1 MEAYC
6 VKCKTKREVQTPQA
20 GFSVTGGPLTRGTCG
35 VCGSRLVRT
44 GRTEAHQGLIAP
56 EPIARKNAGAKAGR
70 KKGRLVIVES
80 PAKARTVGRFLGKG
94 YTVRASVGHVRDL
107 LRSQLSVDVE
117 NDFEPKYRVPN
128 EKREVVKALKAEAA
142 KAGEVFLATDMD
154 REGEAI
160 AWHLMHAANIEPEQ
174 AKRVVFHEITQ
185 SAIEQAFEHPRRI
198 DQHLVEAQQARRIL
212 DRLVGYSLSPL
223 LWAKIR
229 GRLSAG
235 RVQSVALRL
244 VVDRERAILAFAPQ
258 EFWTIDTE
266 LQKDGSPPAFRA
278 RLARQDGVDIALA
291 NAAAVRPVADELKQ
305 AEFRVG
311 RVRKGNR
318 IRRPAAPFTTSTLQQ
333 DASRRLGFTA
343 RRTMAIAQQL
353 YEGIDLDHEEV
364 VGLITYMRTDSTQ
377 VAAEAQAEARR
388 LIAERFGEAYLPD
401 EAPVYR
407 TRTRGA
413 QEAHE
418 AVRPTSVF
426 RLPESIRAYLSPE
439 QLRLY
444 ELIWKRFVASQMRPA
459 EFDTVSV
466 EVEGR
471 SAQHVYELRVAASAM
486 RFSGFLEA
494 YEDRNGENGESAEA
508 EEAEASLSQLPDLE
522 QGDILQLVKVL
533 PEQHFTQPPPRYSE
547 ASLVKA
553 LEENGIGRPST
564 YAPILTTLQ
573 QRGYVKRQTKRLSP
587 TEIGETVND
596 LLVEHFPEVVDLG
609 FTAKMEEELDE
620 VAEGT
625 RRWVEVV
632 REFYVPFAEQVR
644 RASLAIPQMKQEP
657 EVLDRPCPTCGKPLV
672 VRFGRYGRFIG
683 CSDFPSCRY
692 TEPWLEKIG
701 VRCPK
706 DGGDLVER
714 RTRKGRTF
722 YGCSNYPACE
732 FTSWKRP
739 LATPCPACGGLLVVE
754 NRSSARCA
762 NCGEEQPLSVVG
774 QSEGDAA

>member
-1 MEAYC
+1 M
-6 VKCKTKREVQTPQA
+6 
-20 GFSVTGGPLTRGTCG
+20 
-35 VCGSRLVRT
+35 
-44 GRTEAHQGLIAP
+44 
-56 EPIARKNAGAKAGR
+56 
-70 KKGRLVIVES
+70 IVES

-258 EFWTIDTE
+258 EFWTIDAE
-266 LQKDGSPPAFRA
+266 LQKVGSPPAFRA
-278 RLARQDGVDIALA
+278 RLARQDGVDVALA
-291 NAAAVRPVADELKQ
+291 NAAAMRPVADELKQ

-311 RVRKGNR
+311 RVRKGSR

-388 LIAERFGEAYLPD
+388 LITERFGEAYLPE

-407 TRTRGA
+407 TRSRGA

-494 YEDRNGENGESAEA
+494 YEDRNGENGESADA

-522 QGDILQLVKVL
+522 QGDRCCQ
-533 PEQHFTQPPPRYSE
+533 
-547 ASLVKA
+547 AS
-553 LEENGIGRPST
+553 R
-564 YAPILTTLQ
+564 
-573 QRGYVKRQTKRLSP
+573 
-587 TEIGETVND
+587 
-596 LLVEHFPEVVDLG
+596 
-609 FTAKMEEELDE
+609 
-620 VAEGT
+620 
-625 RRWVEVV
+625 
-632 REFYVPFAEQVR
+632 
-644 RASLAIPQMKQEP
+644 
-657 EVLDRPCPTCGKPLV
+657 
-672 VRFGRYGRFIG
+672 
-683 CSDFPSCRY
+683 
-692 TEPWLEKIG
+692 
-701 VRCPK
+701 
-706 DGGDLVER
+706 
-714 RTRKGRTF
+714 
-722 YGCSNYPACE
+722 
-732 FTSWKRP
+732 
-739 LATPCPACGGLLVVE
+739 ATP
-754 NRSSARCA
+754 
-762 NCGEEQPLSVVG
+762 
-774 QSEGDAA
+774 